1 MPYGNAYTCC
11 CKNDPPACIYA
22 DNITALTG
30 AAKAIL
36 PSVDTCVFFLKKYAF
51 IEYLLVLP
59 KCHDTKMYVT
69 KMSYYQNICY
79 QNVLLPKRPI
89 TEMSSYRNVSYQNIH
104 YQSVLY

>member
-1 MPYGNAYTCC
+1 
-11 CKNDPPACIYA
+11 
-22 DNITALTG
+22 
-30 AAKAIL
+30 
-36 PSVDTCVFFLKKYAF
+36 
-51 IEYLLVLP
+51 
-59 KCHDTKMYVT
+59 MYVT